1 MTALKGTDD
10 ADALYGSE
18 LHDRIYGQLGDD
30 YIVGFGSDQVGIE
43 NIWGGGGNDYIY
55 TGDGNGSDIARGMR
69 GDDRL
74 VSLAGTD
81 YLFGGVGSDTLIG
94 GSNWCLLDGGRD
106 SDTIFISEGIAKGR
120 HGADQIIAADT
131 RGAFWFPDPSTTILA
146 GGGREG
152 DTFEVRFSAEE
163 PGNYIVRILDYKAKT
178 GDVLLLRQDS
188 IVDGSTVLTDA
199 QIKDLLD
206 TNDDRRIDVADGFDE
221 ATGYGVTA
229 TGTGPG
235 AQLEL
240 HIAGDLLILDRTSH
254 LDFTV

>member
-1 MTALKGTDD
+1 VTALKGTDE
-10 ADALYGSE
+10 ADTLYGSE

-30 YIVGFGSDQVGIE
+30 RIIGFGSDQIGLE
-43 NIWGGGGNDYIY
+43 SIWGGGGNDYIY
-55 TGDGNGSDIARGMR
+55 TGDGAGSDIARGMS
-69 GDDRL
+69 GDDKL

-106 SDTIFISEGIAKGR
+106 SDTIFITEGIAKGR

-131 RGAFWFPDPSTTILA
+131 RGAFWFPDPSTTTLV
-146 GGGREG
+146 GGQGP

-163 PGNYIVRILDYKAKT
+163 PGNYLVRILDYKAAN
-178 GDVLLLRQDS
+178 GDALILRQDS
-188 IVDGSTVLTDA
+188 IVDRSTVLTHA
-199 QIKDLLD
+199 QIMDLLD
-206 TNDDRRIDVADGFDE
+206 ANDDRRVDVADGFDE

-254 LDFTV
+254 LDFA